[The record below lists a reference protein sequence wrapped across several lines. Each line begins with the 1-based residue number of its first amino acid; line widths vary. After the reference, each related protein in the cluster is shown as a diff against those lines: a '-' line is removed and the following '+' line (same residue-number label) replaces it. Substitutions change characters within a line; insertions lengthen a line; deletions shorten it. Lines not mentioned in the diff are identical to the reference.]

1 MRSCSVLAVGLAL
14 GTVMHAQSPAPAP
27 GRGYVEGVA
36 QSAFGHVTS
45 QSFGGELGV
54 TLTPTMQV
62 FIEAGV
68 VRDAATADIGAAA
81 QAIAGSVAQSA
92 GNVSFKMKEPVSFG
106 LAGMRYLV
114 PVSSRAQ
121 PYVMGGAGVARVKN
135 DFSISVGG
143 ADVTGNLSQYGV
155 VLGSDLSGSVTK
167 PMVGVGAGV
176 AWPIWEYV
184 VVDFQYR
191 YGRVFTEGQAAN
203 INRAGVGIGIR
214 F

>member
-1 MRSCSVLAVGLAL
+1 MRSFVILTVGLVLSA
-14 GTVMHAQSPAPAP
+14 VVHAQSPAEP
-27 GRGYVEGVA
+27 GRGYAEGVA
-36 QSAFGHVTS
+36 QSAFGQVTS
-45 QSFGGELGV
+45 QSFGGELGITV
-54 TLTPTMQV
+54 TPSLQV
-62 FIEAGV
+62 FIEAGR
-68 VRDAATADIGAAA
+68 VRDAATTDIGAAA

-92 GNVSFKMKEPVSFG
+92 ANVSFKVKEPVSFG
-106 LAGMRYLV
+106 LVGIRYLV

-121 PYVMGGAGVARVKN
+121 PYVMGGGGVARVTS
-135 DFSISVGG
+135 DFSVAVGG

-176 AWPIWEYV
+176 AWPIWEYL

-191 YGRVFTEGQAAN
+191 YGRVFTEGQATN
-203 INRAGVGIGIR
+203 INRAGVGVGVR